1 MNQVPPHPYPR
12 RVSSLLNGT
21 ARPNH
26 VHLSASSL
34 LLVINISP
42 DYMSQRKPN
51 GMKMMKPERSGPE
64 THTVHTSWNY
74 STIKSLLKRGQTE
87 QRPVLVV

>member
-12 RVSSLLNGT
+12 RASSLLNGT

-51 GMKMMKPERSGPE
+51 KMKMMKPERSGPE